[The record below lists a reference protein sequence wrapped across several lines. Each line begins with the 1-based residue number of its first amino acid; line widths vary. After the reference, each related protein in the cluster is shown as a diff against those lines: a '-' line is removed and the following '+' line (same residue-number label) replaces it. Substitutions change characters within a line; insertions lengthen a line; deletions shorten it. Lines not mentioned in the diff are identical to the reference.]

1 MLRSFDFRAVL
12 SQLLFATLLLFVPT
26 TFAHSQNQ
34 QPKAEQKPAQAAPP
48 DSQQD
53 PDSVVRISTQLV
65 QIDAVV
71 TNRNGAHVEDLT
83 EDDFVLMVDGKK
95 QSLNHFKLIKLAAPK
110 KPEIVAS
117 NNSKAASTPV
127 GMPEKTLAPEDVRR
141 TIAFVVDDLGL
152 SFQSMAYTRDAIRKF
167 VREQMEEGD
176 LVGIIRT
183 GRGLGML
190 QQFTGDKRILNTAI
204 DRLTWNPFSRDMAPR
219 FPERDANNSLP
230 EAQRQAMEEANARA
244 ADFQETVFS
253 VGTLGSLNFVIRGLR
268 ELPGRKMVI
277 LISDGF
283 KLFGKDRNNTLVLE
297 NLRRLTDLANRSSV
311 VVYSIDGKGLQTL
324 MPDASVSGVPRPED
338 YRLVAQQNFDSQEG
352 LTFIARETGGQ
363 AFLNNNDINLGI
375 RKSLEDSSGYYLL
388 GFDPEDEKFDRKY
401 HSIKLKVTKSGL
413 TVRTRAGFLGVADRE
428 RRRDL
433 PAAAVD
439 SPEAR
444 NSAFVG
450 ALYSPFGARDLGIQ
464 MTSYFFNSEQQG
476 SFIRSLYQI
485 EMSKLDFKDDP
496 QRPGMKNVRLELVA
510 FTFNETG
517 SIIDQHGRA
526 FTLEIAPHQYEA
538 AMTKGLF
545 YSDDFI
551 IKKPGAYQ
559 LRCII
564 RDPLTGKLGSA
575 SQFINVPDLAQK
587 RLALSG
593 VVMTIPADFK
603 PAPEQKNSEVN
614 MSPSAR
620 RFPRNAFFD
629 YGAAIYNA
637 QIDPKTGKPNL
648 VSQVEIYS
656 EGKPIYQGPI
666 RQIEDPDSIG
676 KNSRLNCGGRMMLT
690 NLPTGDYVFHLIV
703 TDTLAKSKYAKVDQW
718 SDFGIR

>member
-1 MLRSFDFRAVL
+1 
-12 SQLLFATLLLFVPT
+12 
-26 TFAHSQNQ
+26 
-34 QPKAEQKPAQAAPP
+34 
-48 DSQQD
+48 
-53 PDSVVRISTQLV
+53 
-65 QIDAVV
+65 
-71 TNRNGAHVEDLT
+71 
-83 EDDFVLMVDGKK
+83 
-95 QSLNHFKLIKLAAPK
+95 
-110 KPEIVAS
+110 
-117 NNSKAASTPV
+117 
-127 GMPEKTLAPEDVRR
+127 
-141 TIAFVVDDLGL
+141 
-152 SFQSMAYTRDAIRKF
+152 
-167 VREQMEEGD
+167 
-176 LVGIIRT
+176 
-183 GRGLGML
+183 
-190 QQFTGDKRILNTAI
+190 
-204 DRLTWNPFSRDMAPR
+204 
-219 FPERDANNSLP
+219 
-230 EAQRQAMEEANARA
+230 
-244 ADFQETVFS
+244 
-253 VGTLGSLNFVIRGLR
+253 
-268 ELPGRKMVI
+268 
-277 LISDGF
+277 
-283 KLFGKDRNNTLVLE
+283 
-297 NLRRLTDLANRSSV
+297 
-311 VVYSIDGKGLQTL
+311 
-324 MPDASVSGVPRPED
+324 
-338 YRLVAQQNFDSQEG
+338 
-352 LTFIARETGGQ
+352 
-363 AFLNNNDINLGI
+363 
-375 RKSLEDSSGYYLL
+375 
-388 GFDPEDEKFDRKY
+388 
-401 HSIKLKVTKSGL
+401 
-413 TVRTRAGFLGVADRE
+413 
-428 RRRDL
+428 
-433 PAAAVD
+433 
-439 SPEAR
+439 
-444 NSAFVG
+444 
-450 ALYSPFGARDLGIQ
+450 

-496 QRPGMKNVRLELVA
+496 QRPGVKNVRLELVA
-510 FTFNETG
+510 FTFNEMG

-666 RQIEDPDSIG
+666 RQIEDPDSTG
-676 KNSRLNCGGRMMLT
+676 KSSRLNCGGRMMLT

-703 TDTLAKSKYAKVDQW
+703 TDTMAKSKYAKVDQW
-718 SDFGIR
+718 TDFGIR